1 MPSVPSV
8 KGSVL
13 VGVAESVNKLL
24 VQGTISRE
32 ELTRWLKPEDIALIN
47 QEMLVSEWY
56 DVRALARM
64 SELLRDVQG
73 KGDNEYLRQL
83 GRQSA
88 RRLLDSGLYQQL
100 EYLQALQVTK
110 ASDQKSRFEAFGRDL
125 RLLTTLTGSIFSF
138 TKWESRPDPEQEGRY
153 IIRISDARDFS
164 DVLCWRSDGFIN
176 EMAKEHNEP
185 DLWRWERAARDLVL
199 FRMNRAV

>member
-13 VGVAESVNKLL
+13 AGVAEDVNKLL

-32 ELTRWLKPEDIALIN
+32 ELTRWLKPEDIALLN

-56 DVRALARM
+56 DVRALARI
-64 SELLRDVQG
+64 SELLRDVKG

-100 EYLQALQVTK
+100 EYLQGLQLLK
-110 ASDQKSRFEAFGRDL
+110 ASDQRARFEAFGRDL

-138 TKWESRPDPEQEGRY
+138 TKWDSRPDPERDGRY
-153 IIRISDARDFS
+153 IVRIAEARDFS

-176 EMAKEHNEP
+176 EMAREHNEP
-185 DLWRWERAARDLVL
+185 DLWRWERASRDLVL
-199 FRMNRAV
+199 CRMNRPV